1 MKNVILYSSNCPKC
15 KVLEAKLNQ
24 KNIDFSIKNSEEDF
38 QSLFDEG
45 FREMPVLEVDNKKYT
60 FLEAVNII
68 NSYTEWYTK

>member
-1 MKNVILYSSNCPKC
+1 MNNVILYSSNCPKC

-38 QSLFDEG
+38 QQLFDER

-68 NSYTEWYTK
+68 NSYTE